1 MVYIDWRLSLIANFF
16 LLFAILELHR
26 YFLKS
31 FNIKHFISDIT
42 ISLVFGYIGL
52 FIDDVF
58 ILFLIC
64 FVFLW
69 NWIFSS
75 DHKLDM
81 RKSISLIM
89 AASAEMVMFS
99 LATYTAR
106 ILFFIANN
114 EWRLALLEEL
124 QQNFI
129 YISLV
134 INLIFIAIFL
144 LVINQFR
151 AQTLKLWIQIE
162 QYQLGKRILTMSLG
176 AFLAFM
182 LIMIISD
189 VQAVTATIQAVL
201 LLIFTVVL
209 IVTYRQLIFFVHTI
223 AIQNEAKDKIV
234 YNKQLN
240 EYLTTVQQQYTDL
253 RKFKHDFQNIML
265 SMKSFVDNSDS
276 VELKNYYQDII
287 QEQSELNQVKGG
299 NITQVQTID
308 SDAIRGLLIQ
318 KFFYA
323 RSKQIELNLELTQDH
338 YHFEKNILIIVRIL
352 GILLDNSLEYVQK
365 SANRNVTCAITQAD
379 NMTEITVDNPIED
392 NLNLKDIFTTGYTTK
407 TDHTGFGLANA
418 RKLIA
423 ETDNLYLETKIV
435 HGHIMMTLII
445 VGGD

>member
-69 NWIFSS
+69 NWIFSKN
-75 DHKLDM
+75 HKLDM
-81 RKSISLIM
+81 QKSISLIM
-89 AASAEMVMFS
+89 AASAEIVMFS

-323 RSKQIELNLELTQDH
+323 RSKQIELNLELT
-338 YHFEKNILIIVRIL
+338 
-352 GILLDNSLEYVQK
+352 
-365 SANRNVTCAITQAD
+365 
-379 NMTEITVDNPIED
+379 
-392 NLNLKDIFTTGYTTK
+392 
-407 TDHTGFGLANA
+407 
-418 RKLIA
+418 
-423 ETDNLYLETKIV
+423 
-435 HGHIMMTLII
+435 
-445 VGGD
+445 